1 MSQKAHS
8 NRLIINASE
17 LNQFETTYQENYNRM
32 FNIGLKMTK
41 DEEVVR
47 DIIQDIFEKYYL
59 RTKNGTSIS
68 KPQNWLVKATIY
80 SCIDWN
86 KSRKRFKEY
95 EGALNQVSD
104 EKQFAAIQNNNAL
117 EYALS
122 KLKSEER
129 TIIILYS
136 EGFKYLEIAE
146 IADVKHTSIG
156 QTIAR
161 ILRKMEKILKTIN
174 YELY

>member
-1 MSQKAHS
+1 M
-8 NRLIINASE
+8 
-17 LNQFETTYQENYNRM
+17 NQFEVTYQENYSRM
-32 FNIGLKMTK
+32 FNIGLKMTN
-41 DEEVVR
+41 DGEAVR

-59 RTKNGTSIS
+59 RTKNGNSIS
-68 KPQNWLVKATIY
+68 KPQNWLVKATFY

-86 KSRKRFKEY
+86 KSRKRFKDNE
-95 EGALNQVSD
+95 EALNKVSD
-104 EKQFAAIQNNNAL
+104 EKQLATIQNNNAL

-146 IADVKHTSIG
+146 ITDVKHTSIG

-161 ILRKMEKILKTIN
+161 ILRKMEKTLKVIN
-174 YELY
+174 YEMY

>member
-1 MSQKAHS
+1 M
-8 NRLIINASE
+8 
-17 LNQFETTYQENYNRM
+17 NQFETTYQENYNRM
-32 FNIGLKMTK
+32 FNIGLKMTN

-47 DIIQDIFEKYYL
+47 DIIQDIFEKFYL
-59 RTKNGTSIS
+59 RTKNGISIS

-86 KSRKRFKEY
+86 KSRNRFKDNE
-95 EGALNQVSD
+95 EALNMVSD
-104 EKQFAAIQNNNAL
+104 EKQLATIQNNNAL

-136 EGFKYLEIAE
+136 EGFKYLEIAD
-146 IADVKHTSIG
+146 ITDVKHTSIG

-161 ILRKMEKILKTIN
+161 ILRKMEKILKAIN

>member
-1 MSQKAHS
+1 M
-8 NRLIINASE
+8 
-17 LNQFETTYQENYNRM
+17 NQFEATYQENYSRM
-32 FNIGLKMTK
+32 FNIGLKMTNNE
-41 DEEVVR
+41 DVVR

-59 RTKNGTSIS
+59 RTKNGNSIS

-86 KSRKRFKEY
+86 KSRKRFKDY
-95 EGALNQVSD
+95 ESALNQVSD

-117 EYALS
+117 DYALS
-122 KLKSEER
+122 KLRSKER

-146 IADVKHTSIG
+146 ITDMKQTSIG

-161 ILRKMEKILKTIN
+161 ILRKMEKTLKTID
-174 YELY
+174 YEMY

>member
-1 MSQKAHS
+1 M
-8 NRLIINASE
+8 
-17 LNQFETTYQENYNRM
+17 
-32 FNIGLKMTK
+32 
-41 DEEVVR
+41 
-47 DIIQDIFEKYYL
+47 
-59 RTKNGTSIS
+59 
-68 KPQNWLVKATIY
+68 KATIF

-86 KSRKRFKEY
+86 KSRKRFKDYDE
-95 EGALNQVSD
+95 ALNQASD
-104 EKQFAAIQNNNAL
+104 EKPFAAIQNNNVL

-122 KLKSEER
+122 KLKSKER

-146 IADVKHTSIG
+146 IMDVKHTSIG

-161 ILRKMEKILKTIN
+161 ILRKMEKILKVIN